1 MLVRRCTNLW
11 CSGGLKT
18 RFITGEIRIMKGD
31 QRIVEVDCITH
42 VYPDM
47 TKVQICGL
55 DFIVNQGERVS
66 ILGSNGCGKTTL
78 LKHLLGV
85 LVPKNGS
92 VRVLGGDPGKEYSTI
107 RKKVGV
113 VMQDVDEQILGP
125 TVYDDILFAPLNY
138 GIEKKKA
145 AAMAKAVIEKLSLE
159 PIQMKI
165 VNYLSGG
172 EKKKVALAGALV
184 MEPDLL
190 ILDEP
195 FTGLDPLSRRDLIR
209 ILNGLNEEKGITF
222 IMTLHEVDLVSE
234 VADVLYL
241 MHGHGDLSERGRP
254 EEIFG
259 RFKDLESFNLEE
271 PTLTRLFKGLKKKG
285 LDFGAPL
292 QIEDAIQLI
301 KKNWDEAFK
310 SPNRAVIDGEMGS
323 FGEGENFK

>member
-1 MLVRRCTNLW
+1 MEN
-11 CSGGLKT
+11 
-18 RFITGEIRIMKGD
+18 GE
-31 QRIVEVDCITH
+31 RIVEVDCITH

-55 DFIVNQGERVS
+55 DFIVNQGERVA
-66 ILGSNGCGKTTL
+66 ILGANGCGKTTL
-78 LKHLLGV
+78 LKHLMGV
-85 LVPKNGS
+85 LVPRDGS
-92 VRVLGGDPGKEYSTI
+92 VRVFGVDPGKEYNKI
-107 RKKVGV
+107 RERIGV

-138 GIEKKKA
+138 GLGKSEAEGKA
-145 AAMAKAVIEKLSLE
+145 KEVIERLNIE
-159 PIQMKI
+159 PLQGKI
-165 VNYLSGG
+165 VHYLSGG

-195 FTGLDPLSRRDLIR
+195 FTGLDPTSRRDFIKT
-209 ILNGLNEEKGITF
+209 LNELNKEKGISF

-234 VADVLYL
+234 VSDILYL

-271 PTLTRLFKGLKKKG
+271 PTLTRLFKGLKKEG
-285 LDFGAPL
+285 LDFGDPL
-292 QIEDAIQLI
+292 RIDEAIDSI
-301 KKNWDEAFK
+301 KKKWDETK
-310 SPNRAVIDGEMGS
+310 
-323 FGEGENFK
+323 K

>member
-1 MLVRRCTNLW
+1 MEN
-11 CSGGLKT
+11 
-18 RFITGEIRIMKGD
+18 GE
-31 QRIVEVDCITH
+31 RIVEVDCITH

-66 ILGSNGCGKTTL
+66 ILGANGCGKTTL
-78 LKHLLGV
+78 LKHLMGV
-85 LVPKNGS
+85 LVPRDGS
-92 VRVLGGDPGKEYSTI
+92 VKVFGVDPGKEYNKI
-107 RKKVGV
+107 RERIGV

-138 GIEKKKA
+138 GLGKSEAERKA
-145 AAMAKAVIEKLSLE
+145 KEVIERLNIE
-159 PIQMKI
+159 PIQGRI
-165 VNYLSGG
+165 VHYLSGG

-195 FTGLDPLSRRDLIR
+195 FTGLDPTSRRDFIKT
-209 ILNGLNEEKGITF
+209 LNELNKERGISF

-234 VADVLYL
+234 VSDILYL

-271 PTLTRLFKGLKKKG
+271 PTLTRLFKGLKEEG
-285 LDFGAPL
+285 LDFGDPL
-292 QIEDAIQLI
+292 QIDEAIRMI
-301 KKNWDEAFK
+301 KKQWNEIK
-310 SPNRAVIDGEMGS
+310 
-323 FGEGENFK
+323 K

>member
-1 MLVRRCTNLW
+1 MRDD
-11 CSGGLKT
+11 
-18 RFITGEIRIMKGD
+18 E
-31 QRIVEVDCITH
+31 RIVEVDCITH

-55 DFIVNQGERVS
+55 DFIVNRGERVS

-85 LVPKNGS
+85 LVPRDGKVKVFG
-92 VRVLGGDPGKEYSTI
+92 VDPGKEFFKI
-107 RKKVGV
+107 REKVGV

-138 GIEKKKA
+138 GIERKKA
-145 AAMAKAVIEKLSLE
+145 EVMAKAVMEKLNLE
-159 PIQMKI
+159 SIQKKI

-184 MEPDLL
+184 MEPELL

-195 FTGLDPLSRRDLIR
+195 FTGLDPVSRRDFIQ
-209 ILNGLNEEKGITF
+209 ILNELNREKEITF
-222 IMTLHEVDLVSE
+222 IITLHEVDLVPE
-234 VADVLYL
+234 MTDILYL

-254 EEIFG
+254 DEIFG

-271 PTLTRLFKGLKKKG
+271 PTLTKLFKGLKKEG
-285 LDFGAPL
+285 LDFGDPL
-292 QIEDAIQLI
+292 FIDEAIQSI
-301 KKNWDEAFK
+301 KKHWDEITKK
-310 SPNRAVIDGEMGS
+310 SN
-323 FGEGENFK
+323 

>member
-1 MLVRRCTNLW
+1 
-11 CSGGLKT
+11 
-18 RFITGEIRIMKGD
+18 MKED

-55 DFIVNQGERVS
+55 DFIVNRGERVS

-85 LVPKNGS
+85 LIPKDGS
-92 VRVLGGDPGKEYSTI
+92 VKVFGVNPGKEFSKI
-107 RKKVGV
+107 REKVGV

-138 GIEKKKA
+138 GIERKKA
-145 AAMAKAVIEKLSLE
+145 GAMAKDVIEKLNLE
-159 PIQMKI
+159 SIQKKI

-184 MEPDLL
+184 MEPELL

-195 FTGLDPLSRRDLIR
+195 FTGLDPVSRRDFIQ
-209 ILNGLNEEKGITF
+209 ILNELNKEKGITF
-222 IMTLHEVDLVSE
+222 IITLHEVDLVPE
-234 VADVLYL
+234 MTDILYL

-254 EEIFG
+254 DEIFG
-259 RFKDLESFNLEE
+259 KFKDLESFNLEE
-271 PTLTRLFKGLKKKG
+271 PTLTKLFKGLKKEG
-285 LDFGAPL
+285 LDFGDPL
-292 QIEDAIQLI
+292 FIDEAIQSI
-301 KKNWDEAFK
+301 KKHWN
-310 SPNRAVIDGEMGS
+310 
-323 FGEGENFK
+323 ENKKANS

>member
-1 MLVRRCTNLW
+1 MRDRE
-11 CSGGLKT
+11 K
-18 RFITGEIRIMKGD
+18 
-31 QRIVEVDCITH
+31 IVEVDCITH

-55 DFIVNQGERVS
+55 DFIVNRGERVS

-85 LVPKNGS
+85 LVPKDGS
-92 VRVLGGDPGKEYSTI
+92 VRVFGVDPGKEFSKI
-107 RKKVGV
+107 RERIGV

-138 GIEKKKA
+138 GMEQ
-145 AAMAKAVIEKLSLE
+145 AKAEALAKDVIERLNIESIKG
-159 PIQMKI
+159 KI

-195 FTGLDPLSRRDLIR
+195 FTGLDSVSRRGLIQ
-209 ILNGLNEEKGITF
+209 ILNELNKEKGITF
-222 IMTLHEVDLVSE
+222 IITLHEVDLVPE
-234 VADVLYL
+234 MTDILYL

-254 EEIFG
+254 DEIFG

-271 PTLTRLFKGLKKKG
+271 PTLTKLFKGLKKEG
-285 LDFGAPL
+285 LDFGDPL
-292 QIEDAIQLI
+292 RIDEAIQSI
-301 KKNWDEAFK
+301 KRHWEESLKNK
-310 SPNRAVIDGEMGS
+310 SR
-323 FGEGENFK
+323 

>member
-1 MLVRRCTNLW
+1 MEN
-11 CSGGLKT
+11 
-18 RFITGEIRIMKGD
+18 GE
-31 QRIVEVDCITH
+31 RIVEVDCITH

-66 ILGSNGCGKTTL
+66 ILGANGCGKTTL
-78 LKHLLGV
+78 LKHLMGV
-85 LVPKNGS
+85 LVPKDGS
-92 VRVLGGDPGKEYSTI
+92 VKVFGVDPGKEYNKI
-107 RKKVGV
+107 RERIGV

-138 GIEKKKA
+138 GLGKSEAEGKA
-145 AAMAKAVIEKLSLE
+145 KEVIERLNIE
-159 PIQMKI
+159 PIQGRI
-165 VNYLSGG
+165 VHYLSGG

-195 FTGLDPLSRRDLIR
+195 FTGLDPTSRRDFIKT
-209 ILNGLNEEKGITF
+209 LNELNEEKGISF

-234 VADVLYL
+234 VSDILYL

-271 PTLTRLFKGLKKKG
+271 PTLTRLFKGLKKEG
-285 LDFGAPL
+285 LDFGDPL
-292 QIEDAIQLI
+292 RIDEAIQAI
-301 KKNWDEAFK
+301 KKRWNEIGK
-310 SPNRAVIDGEMGS
+310 IGE
-323 FGEGENFK
+323 

>member
-1 MLVRRCTNLW
+1 MRDRE
-11 CSGGLKT
+11 K
-18 RFITGEIRIMKGD
+18 
-31 QRIVEVDCITH
+31 IVEVDCITH

-55 DFIVNQGERVS
+55 DFIVNRGERVS

-85 LVPKNGS
+85 LVPKDGS
-92 VRVLGGDPGKEYSTI
+92 VRVFGVDPGKEFSKI
-107 RKKVGV
+107 RERIGV

-138 GIEKKKA
+138 GMEQ
-145 AAMAKAVIEKLSLE
+145 AKAEALAKDVIERLNIESIKG
-159 PIQMKI
+159 KI

-195 FTGLDPLSRRDLIR
+195 FTGLDSVSRRDLIQ
-209 ILNGLNEEKGITF
+209 ILNELNKEKGVTF
-222 IMTLHEVDLVSE
+222 IITLHEVDLVPE
-234 VADVLYL
+234 MTDILYL

-254 EEIFG
+254 DEIFG

-271 PTLTRLFKGLKKKG
+271 PTLTKLFKGLKKEG
-285 LDFGAPL
+285 LDFGDPL
-292 QIEDAIQLI
+292 RIDEAIQSI
-301 KKNWDEAFK
+301 KRHWDETK
-310 SPNRAVIDGEMGS
+310 
-323 FGEGENFK
+323 K

>member
-1 MLVRRCTNLW
+1 MQE
-11 CSGGLKT
+11 
-18 RFITGEIRIMKGD
+18 GE
-31 QRIVEVDCITH
+31 RIVEVDCITH

-55 DFIVNQGERVS
+55 DFIVNRGERVS

-85 LVPKNGS
+85 LVPRDGKVKVFG
-92 VRVLGGDPGKEYSTI
+92 VDPGKEFSKI
-107 RKKVGV
+107 REKVGV

-138 GIEKKKA
+138 GVEKKEA
-145 AAMAKAVIEKLSLE
+145 EAMAKTVIERLNLE
-159 PIQMKI
+159 PIQKKI

-195 FTGLDPLSRRDLIR
+195 FTGLDPVSRRDLVR
-209 ILNGLNEEKGITF
+209 ILNELNKEKGITF
-222 IMTLHEVDLVSE
+222 IMTLHEVDLVPE
-234 VADVLYL
+234 MADILYL

-254 EEIFG
+254 DEIFG

-271 PTLTRLFKGLKKKG
+271 PTLTKLFKGLKKEG
-285 LDFGAPL
+285 LDFGDPL
-292 QIEDAIQLI
+292 RMDEAIQSI
-301 KKNWDEAFK
+301 KKHWDEK
-310 SPNRAVIDGEMGS
+310 
-323 FGEGENFK
+323 K

>member
-1 MLVRRCTNLW
+1 M
-11 CSGGLKT
+11 KQ
-18 RFITGEIRIMKGD
+18 GE
-31 QRIVEVDCITH
+31 RIVEVDCITH

-85 LVPKNGS
+85 LVPKDGS
-92 VRVLGGDPGKEYSTI
+92 VKVFGLDPGKEYSKI
-107 RKKVGV
+107 RERIGV

-138 GIEKKKA
+138 GIERAKA
-145 AAMAKAVIEKLSLE
+145 EALAKAVIEKLNIES
-159 PIQMKI
+159 IQRKI

-184 MEPDLL
+184 LEPALL

-195 FTGLDPLSRRDLIR
+195 FTGLDPVSRRDLIE
-209 ILNGLNEEKGITF
+209 ILNELNREKGVTL

-234 VADVLYL
+234 VTDVLYL

-254 EEIFG
+254 AEIFG
-259 RFKDLESFNLEE
+259 KIKDLGSFNLEE
-271 PTLTRLFKGLKKKG
+271 PTLMKLFKGLKKEG
-285 LDFGAPL
+285 LDFGEPL
-292 QIEDAIQLI
+292 HMDEAIQSI
-301 KKNWDEAFK
+301 KKHWDETIK
-310 SPNRAVIDGEMGS
+310 KM
-323 FGEGENFK
+323 

>member
-1 MLVRRCTNLW
+1 M
-11 CSGGLKT
+11 KD
-18 RFITGEIRIMKGD
+18 GEK
-31 QRIVEVDCITH
+31 IVEVDCITH

-55 DFIVNQGERVS
+55 DFIVNRGERVS

-85 LVPKNGS
+85 LVPKDGS
-92 VRVLGGDPGKEYSTI
+92 VSVFGVDPGKEFSKI
-107 RKKVGV
+107 RERIGV

-138 GIEKKKA
+138 G
-145 AAMAKAVIEKLSLE
+145 MDQAKAEALAKDLIERLNIESIKG
-159 PIQMKI
+159 KI

-195 FTGLDPLSRRDLIR
+195 FTGLDPVSRRDLIQ
-209 ILNGLNEEKGITF
+209 ILNELNKEKGITF
-222 IMTLHEVDLVSE
+222 IITLHEVDLVPE
-234 VADVLYL
+234 MTDILYL

-254 EEIFG
+254 DEIFG

-271 PTLTRLFKGLKKKG
+271 PTLTKLFKGLKKEG
-285 LDFGAPL
+285 LDFGDPL
-292 QIEDAIQLI
+292 RIDEAIQSI
-301 KKNWDEAFK
+301 KRHWEETLKNR
-310 SPNRAVIDGEMGS
+310 SR
-323 FGEGENFK
+323 

>member
-1 MLVRRCTNLW
+1 MEQ
-11 CSGGLKT
+11 GK
-18 RFITGEIRIMKGD
+18 
-31 QRIVEVDCITH
+31 RIVEVDCITH

-85 LVPKNGS
+85 LVPKDGS
-92 VRVLGGDPGKEYSTI
+92 VRVFGLDPGKEYSKI
-107 RKKVGV
+107 RQRIGV

-138 GIEKKKA
+138 GMEKA
-145 AAMAKAVIEKLSLE
+145 RAEVLAKDVIEQLNIES
-159 PIQMKI
+159 IQGRI
-165 VNYLSGG
+165 VHYLSGG

-184 MEPDLL
+184 LEPDLL

-195 FTGLDPLSRRDLIR
+195 FTGLDPVSRRDLIQT
-209 ILNGLNEEKGITF
+209 LNELNKEKGITL

-234 VADVLYL
+234 ITDVLYL
-241 MHGHGDLSERGRP
+241 MHGHGNLSERGRP

-259 RFKDLESFNLEE
+259 KFKDLDQFNLEE
-271 PTLTRLFKGLKKKG
+271 PTLTKLFKGLKKEG
-285 LDFGAPL
+285 LDFGDPL
-292 QIEDAIQLI
+292 HLDEAIQCI
-301 KKNWDEAFK
+301 KKHWDETKKA
-310 SPNRAVIDGEMGS
+310 NG
-323 FGEGENFK
+323 

>member
-1 MLVRRCTNLW
+1 
-11 CSGGLKT
+11 
-18 RFITGEIRIMKGD
+18 MKED

-55 DFIVNQGERVS
+55 DFIVNRGERVS

-85 LVPKNGS
+85 LIPKDGS
-92 VRVLGGDPGKEYSTI
+92 VKVFGVDPGKEFSKI
-107 RKKVGV
+107 REKVGV

-138 GIEKKKA
+138 GIERKKA
-145 AAMAKAVIEKLSLE
+145 AEMAKVVIEKLNLE
-159 PIQMKI
+159 PIQKKI

-195 FTGLDPLSRRDLIR
+195 FTGLDPVSRRDFIQ
-209 ILNGLNEEKGITF
+209 ILNELNKEKGITF
-222 IMTLHEVDLVSE
+222 IITLHEVDLVPE
-234 VADVLYL
+234 MTDILYL

-254 EEIFG
+254 DEIFG
-259 RFKDLESFNLEE
+259 KFKNLESYNLEE
-271 PTLTRLFKGLKKKG
+271 PTLTKLFKGLKKEG
-285 LDFGAPL
+285 LDFGDPL
-292 QIEDAIQLI
+292 RIDEAIQSI
-301 KKNWDEAFK
+301 KMHWNRLKN
-310 SPNRAVIDGEMGS
+310 
-323 FGEGENFK
+323 

>member
-1 MLVRRCTNLW
+1 MQQ
-11 CSGGLKT
+11 
-18 RFITGEIRIMKGD
+18 GE
-31 QRIVEVDCITH
+31 RIVEVDCITH

-55 DFIVNQGERVS
+55 DFIVNRGERVS

-85 LVPKNGS
+85 LVPKDG
-92 VRVLGGDPGKEYSTI
+92 RVKVFGVDPGREFSKI
-107 RKKVGV
+107 REKVGV

-138 GIEKKKA
+138 GVERKKA
-145 AAMAKAVIEKLSLE
+145 EAMAKTVIERLNLQS
-159 PIQMKI
+159 IQKKI

-195 FTGLDPLSRRDLIR
+195 FTGLDPVSRRDLVR
-209 ILNGLNEEKGITF
+209 ILNELNKEKGITF
-222 IMTLHEVDLVSE
+222 IITLHEVDLVPE
-234 VADVLYL
+234 MTDILYL
-241 MHGHGDLSERGRP
+241 MHGHGDLSERGSP

-259 RFKDLESFNLEE
+259 KIRDIEIFNLVE
-271 PTLTRLFKGLKKKG
+271 PTLTTLFKGLKKEG
-285 LDFGAPL
+285 LDFGEPL
-292 QIEDAIQLI
+292 RIDEAIQSI
-301 KKNWDEAFK
+301 KKHWDEK
-310 SPNRAVIDGEMGS
+310 
-323 FGEGENFK
+323 K

>member
-1 MLVRRCTNLW
+1 V
-11 CSGGLKT
+11 GLKT
-18 RFITGEIRIMKGD
+18 RFIIEENRAMQQGE
-31 QRIVEVDCITH
+31 RIVEVDCITH

-85 LVPKNGS
+85 LVPKDGS
-92 VRVLGGDPGKEYSTI
+92 VRVFGLNPGKEYSKI
-107 RKKVGV
+107 RQRIGV

-138 GIEKKKA
+138 GMERASAEAI
-145 AAMAKAVIEKLSLE
+145 AKDVVERLNIGS
-159 PIQMKI
+159 IQDKI
-165 VNYLSGG
+165 VHYLSGG

-184 MEPDLL
+184 LEPDLL

-195 FTGLDPLSRRDLIR
+195 FTGLDPVSRRELIQ
-209 ILNGLNEEKGITF
+209 ILNKLNKEKGVTL

-234 VADVLYL
+234 ITDVLYL

-259 RFKDLESFNLEE
+259 KFKDLEQFNLEE
-271 PTLTRLFKGLKKKG
+271 PTLTKLFKGLKKEG
-285 LDFGAPL
+285 LDFGDSL
-292 QIEDAIQLI
+292 HLDEAIQSI
-301 KKNWDEAFK
+301 KKHWDEAK
-310 SPNRAVIDGEMGS
+310 
-323 FGEGENFK
+323 K